1 MDKVIIFN
9 VPSDTKDKFA
19 EICDKRGLSM
29 SAYLRLLV
37 TDELKKQD
45 MERR

>member
-9 VPSDTKDKFA
+9 LPSDTKDKFA
-19 EICDKRGLSM
+19 DLCDKRGLSM

-37 TDELKKQD
+37 TDELKKQ
-45 MERR
+45 E